1 MPWIFE
7 RRLKESQA
15 ACFFFFKMQRT
26 STDFA
31 KCAAEGQTEMH
42 KEVGTGREKFASS
55 SELNQATL
63 KINTGFF
70 FFPSFSFFF
79 FKF

>member
-1 MPWIFE
+1 
-7 RRLKESQA
+7 
-15 ACFFFFKMQRT
+15 MQRT

-79 FKF
+79 SFFLNFKIRPNKQKKPVNS